1 MEISPLQPFE
11 QMKSRCG
18 HIVGPSSQ
26 HYPASCSQ
34 TGIGRQSSRQS
45 EQCRTWRHSRQHDS
59 LLPGRLQDSKSNLA
73 FFELATR
80 PVHHSEGMMRK
91 PEGIRSASS
100 GNISSI
106 GAKTSSEHAPTAFSS
121 IPLHIWKGI
130 LPKSVFVVES
140 MSFKSNDFK
149 HLRSR
154 QRPHSR
160 IRIRAR
166 FQSSSKIGVN
176 VKVRPLRPML
186 PQEANQYSRRDILHG
201 RLCTENSSEHL
212 KRIRSSK
219 VLGRIDGNRN
229 IFSAITAQNRPSII
243 IESIDCIIEASA
255 KVDNPNITIF
265 PEAVLL

>member
-26 HYPASCSQ
+26 HYPAGCSQ

-45 EQCRTWRHSRQHDS
+45 EQCRMWRHSRQHDS
-59 LLPGRLQDSKSNLA
+59 LLPGRLRDSKSNLA

-121 IPLHIWKGI
+121 IPLHICK
-130 LPKSVFVVES
+130 
-140 MSFKSNDFK
+140 
-149 HLRSR
+149 
-154 QRPHSR
+154 RPHSR

-166 FQSSSKIGVN
+166 FQSSSKIGIN
-176 VKVRPLRPML
+176 VKVRPLRPVL
-186 PQEANQYSRRDILHG
+186 PQEANQYSRRDILHR
-201 RLCTENSSEHL
+201 RLCTENTSEHL

-219 VLGRIDGNRN
+219 VLGRIDGNGN
-229 IFSAITAQNRPSII
+229 IFSAITAQNRPSIV